1 MFHWDNQK
9 KEAAACRELLDGP
22 NPNDKMTVVWIDSG
36 DPHFFY
42 GEIQFSTNK
51 KTRENEKNGAEWR
64 FTCKWYDT
72 VVLICGRIFS
82 RWFSNSA
89 VFVNCVYTRS
99 ASANICF
106 FSSIFHLVLMLRAQ
120 KWGGAPPRF
129 CMSLYRLVSHSE
141 SLFVIRFGMIFDIF
155 LLLAFNS
162 VQDVQ
167 WNS

>member
-1 MFHWDNQK
+1 MPHLVSICHQAVINLQFQAYQLDDNHLSLWQIHPNYSEAAIQFLWDNKK

-42 GEIQFSTNK
+42 GEIQFLTNE

-64 FTCKWYDT
+64 FTCKWSDT

-106 FSSIFHLVLMLRAQ
+106 FSSIFHLVLMLRA
-120 KWGGAPPRF
+120 
-129 CMSLYRLVSHSE
+129 
-141 SLFVIRFGMIFDIF
+141 
-155 LLLAFNS
+155 
-162 VQDVQ
+162 
-167 WNS
+167 